1 MNEPPDEPAGL
12 SLRKNGPAILSK
24 SYPPAPFAPP
34 AMFSNPGG
42 NFRERTRV
50 MCGRDDNVF
59 LRHQYSLRY
68 CNILDFL
75 LKIVGL

>member
-1 MNEPPDEPAGL
+1 MNRRTNPPDYPSERMVPL
-12 SLRKNGPAILSK
+12 SYLNHTRRRR
-24 SYPPAPFAPP
+24 FAPP